1 MHINRKH
8 RFLSVLLCAAVF
20 MSFSFAMA
28 FADSAAE
35 KPEKKVVASAS
46 ADQQDAEKKS
56 FPPSEEAADE
66 SAEEAAEKSAEE
78 LAEEA
83 AAKAETEKKQGE
95 LKINSKDSF
104 IIDGEPGYEDD
115 YIDWNGEDDFVLN
128 KGENLTLDFSVYD
141 TWKDYKTIPA
151 FEVWSL
157 EEDKLVFSYNPADS
171 SLAVSADDWDNYS
184 GQIDIGSADLAP
196 GYYFLAIQAM
206 PCGEDGAWAED
217 LTAFEIPE
225 EYVDFTIK

>member
-1 MHINRKH
+1 MYRNRKH
-8 RFLSVLLCAAVF
+8 RILSVLLCAAVF
-20 MSFSFAMA
+20 LSFSFAMS
-28 FADSAAE
+28 FADSASEKAE
-35 KPEKKVVASAS
+35 KKIVASAS

-56 FPPSEEAADE
+56 FPPSEEASED
-66 SAEEAAEKSAEE
+66 AEEKPTEE

-95 LKINSKDSF
+95 LKINSTDSF
-104 IIDGEPGYEDD
+104 VIDGEPGYEDD
-115 YIDWNGEDDFVLN
+115 YIDWNGEDDFVLA
-128 KGENLTLDFSVYD
+128 KGEKLTLDFSVYD
-141 TWKDYKTIPA
+141 TWKDHKTIPA
-151 FEVWSL
+151 FDIWSL

-171 SLAVSADDWDNYS
+171 GLVVSADDWENYT

-206 PCGEDGAWAED
+206 PCGEDGAWVED
-217 LTAFEIPE
+217 LGTFEIPE